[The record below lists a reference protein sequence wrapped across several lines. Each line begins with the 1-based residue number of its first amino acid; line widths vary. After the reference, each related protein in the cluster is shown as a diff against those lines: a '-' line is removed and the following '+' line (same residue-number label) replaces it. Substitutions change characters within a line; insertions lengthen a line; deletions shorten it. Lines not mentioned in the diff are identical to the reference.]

1 MRTPRNFRAGHDGS
15 LACPHR
21 DVTCCPS
28 CASKHVEI
36 VEVYGHH
43 FWVDVERSELLAE
56 ESSGDLMGDGVN
68 IAARLEAIA
77 DPSGI

>member
-1 MRTPRNFRAGHDGS
+1 VSSSARTLGIAG
-15 LACPHR
+15 
-21 DVTCCPS
+21 
-28 CASKHVEI
+28 
-36 VEVYGHH
+36 H